1 MPAMYVER
9 VARPSFFSRLD
20 VRTKLMV
27 MVLVSTLIFVW
38 ENVFYQAALFL
49 SVMALLVSAHVDL
62 AYIRRG
68 LTLMVPFAIINLLIH
83 GLWNE
88 VGRTPVV
95 LTPEWVPMLGGRFG
109 LFWEGLVFGLM
120 IDFRMLATFFAL
132 PLIVLTTDINDLVVG
147 LVRLRVPY
155 KVAFIFSIAL
165 RFVPFLFSE
174 INAIMEAQRLRGL
187 AMEKMNVFRRIPVF
201 ATLSVPLIVGT
212 LLKAQT
218 IEVAL
223 QSKAF
228 SGNPR
233 RTYLNEIALRSV
245 DYAIMAAGV
254 ALFVFSVVARVFWG
268 WGAFVA

>member
-9 VARPSFFSRLD
+9 VSRPSFFSRLD
-20 VRTKLMV
+20 VRTKLMI
-27 MVLVSTLIFVW
+27 MFLVSTLIFVW
-38 ENVFYQAALFL
+38 ESVFYQAALFL
-49 SVMALLVSAHVDL
+49 AVLALLVSAHVEL

-68 LTLMVPFAIINLLIH
+68 LTLMTPFAIINLLIH

-88 VGRTPVV
+88 IGHTPIAV
-95 LTPEWVPMLGGRFG
+95 LPEWVPLLGARLG
-109 LFWEGLVFGLM
+109 LYWEGLVFGLM
-120 IDFRMLATFFAL
+120 IDFRMLATFFVL

-147 LVRLRVPY
+147 LVRLRIPY
-155 KVAFIFSIAL
+155 KVAFVFSIAL

-174 INAIMEAQRLRGL
+174 INAITEAQRLRGL
-187 AMEKMNVFRRIPVF
+187 AMEKMNVIRRIPVF

-218 IEVAL
+218 IEVVL

-233 RTYLNEIALRSV
+233 RTYLNDIALRPV
-245 DYAIMAAGV
+245 DYAILALGAI
-254 ALFVFSVVARVFWG
+254 LFVAAVATRVVWG